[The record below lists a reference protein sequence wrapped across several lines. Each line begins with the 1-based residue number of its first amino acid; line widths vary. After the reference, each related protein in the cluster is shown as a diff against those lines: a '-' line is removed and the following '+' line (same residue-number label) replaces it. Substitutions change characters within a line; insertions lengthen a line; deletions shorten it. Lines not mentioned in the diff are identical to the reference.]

1 MYACI
6 PEIGCGFFDGV
17 CALND
22 QACISTD
29 PPCRSWI
36 ASSLYCLRLTRFLRL
51 TGVNVYSLL
60 QYLVL
65 GNKFQGV
72 EIRHPLHP

>member
-6 PEIGCGFFDGV
+6 HRTWAGFFDGV

-29 PPCRSWI
+29 PPLPPHNSWF
-36 ASSLYCLRLTRFLRL
+36 ASWQYYLPLTKVLPL
-51 TGVNVYSLL
+51 TAANVYSLL
-60 QYLVL
+60 YILCL
-65 GNKFQGV
+65 AIISRAGK
-72 EIRHPLHP
+72 